1 MLLAHTL
8 TGQSAP
14 VLSCAYSADGQML
27 VSGSVMHT
35 YFVAY
40 FSNIENDKL

>member
-1 MLLAHTL
+1 MLVAHTL

-35 YFVAY
+35 YLHNY
-40 FSNIENDKL
+40 LL